1 MNVKKK
7 DTVKTLGGVPVLEPS
22 PDWGLTQAQ
31 AAERAAAGLANVSVE
46 PPTRTVGQI
55 FLSNIFTY
63 FNMLFVLLAV
73 CIILVRSWLDLTF
86 MGVIFVNTAIGIV
99 QELRSK
105 HTLDK
110 LQILVSPKSGVIRE
124 GQRLTVPAVELVRD
138 DIAIFA
144 KGEQICA
151 DALVVAGEVQVN
163 ESLIT
168 GEQDEVTKGPGA
180 TLSSGSFVVAGEC
193 RARLTA
199 VGAESF
205 AAKLTLEAKKHGK
218 SRMSEMMKALSR
230 LVKVIGFIVIP
241 LGLIIFWKEYDWLG
255 RDIQSAVTGTVA
267 AVIGMI
273 PEGLYL
279 LTSLALMAGIIRL
292 LRKKTL
298 CHNMAA
304 IETLARV
311 DTLCVD
317 KTGTITENKMTVENL
332 VLLHPE
338 DFDDKAVRQVL
349 ADYVSALPG
358 ENETMEALQRRFG
371 APPNRKA
378 ESTLPFTSARKY
390 GGICFGTGDCW
401 LLGAPEFLLRENYE
415 ACREEVEKWSDLGC
429 RVLLLA
435 AYNGSLEDG
444 LTATLRPAALVLLA
458 NKIRREAPDTFR
470 YFAEQGVKVKVI
482 SGDNPRTVSQVALR
496 AGIPGAEEYVDAST
510 LQNDPA
516 LQAAAV
522 KYTVFGRV
530 TPEQKRKLVLAM
542 KKAGHT
548 VAMTGDG
555 VNDVLALKVA
565 DCGIAMASG
574 SSVACQAAN
583 VVLMNSDFSAMPS
596 VVQEGRRVINNIQ
609 RSASLYLVKNI
620 FSFLLSIITLCFALP
635 YPFSP
640 AGLSLVNIVSIGI
653 PSFVLAMEP
662 NHSLVQGRFL
672 PNVLYKAL
680 PAALADLVL
689 ILGILAF
696 YDILGLEAESLR
708 AVATGVMGVVGLMMV
723 DRVSRPYT
731 KLRIALMVLMA
742 VFFAVAYVFFKQYFN
757 LPPMGKEAW
766 LIFITFAL
774 LARPVM
780 SFFARWLD
788 RVTEFIK
795 GRRKELDI

>member
-1 MNVKKK
+1 MKRKNSGKPESR
-7 DTVKTLGGVPVLEPS
+7 LPPVEAA
-22 PDWGLTQAQ
+22 PDCGLTSAQ
-31 AAERAAAGLANVSVE
+31 VEQRVAAGLANLAVE

-73 CIILVRSWLDLTF
+73 CVILVRSWLDLTF

-110 LQILVSPKSGVIRE
+110 LQILVSPKSGVIRDGE
-124 GQRLTVPAVELVRD
+124 RLTVPAAELVRD
-138 DIAIFA
+138 DIAVFA

-151 DALVVAGEVQVN
+151 DALVVSGEVQVN

-168 GEQDEVTKGPGA
+168 GEQDEVTKKPGDS
-180 TLSSGSFVVAGEC
+180 LSSGSCVVAGEC

-218 SRMSEMMKALSR
+218 SHLSEMMRSLSR
-230 LVKVIGFIVIP
+230 MVKVIGFVVVP
-241 LGLIIFWKEYDWLG
+241 LGLIIFWKEYNWLG
-255 RDIQSAVTGTVA
+255 RDIQAAVTGTVA

-317 KTGTITENKMTVENL
+317 KTGTITENKMTVEDL
-332 VLLHPE
+332 VLLNE
-338 DFDDKAVRQVL
+338 EVFTQQAVRQVL
-349 ADYVSALPG
+349 ADYVHALPG
-358 ENETMEALQRRFG
+358 ENETMEALMRRFG
-371 APPNRKA
+371 NPPSRKA
-378 ESTLPFTSARKY
+378 EGTLPFTSARKY
-390 GGICFGTGDCW
+390 GGICFAPGDCW
-401 LLGAPEFLLRENYE
+401 LLGAPEFLLRENYQ
-415 ACREEVEKWSDLGC
+415 ACREEVEKWSDMGC
-429 RVLLLA
+429 RVLLLG
-435 AYNGSLEDG
+435 AYNGSLEDDLAG
-444 LTATLRPAALVLLA
+444 TLRPAALVLLS

-470 YFAEQGVKVKVI
+470 YFTEQGVTVKVI
-482 SGDNPRTVSQVALR
+482 SGDNPRTVSEVARR
-496 AGIPGAEEYVDAST
+496 AGIPNAEEYVDAST

-516 LQAAAV
+516 LQAAAL

-542 KKAGHT
+542 KGAGHT

-555 VNDVLALKVA
+555 VNDVLALKTA

-620 FSFLLSIITLCFALP
+620 FSFCLSIIPLCFTLP

-653 PSFVLAMEP
+653 PSFILAMEP
-662 NHSLVQGRFL
+662 NHSLVKGRFL

-696 YDILGLEAESLR
+696 YHVLALDLAALK

-731 KLRIALMVLMA
+731 KLRIALIATMS
-742 VFFAVAYVFFKQYFN
+742 VFFTVAFVFFKPYFT
-757 LPPMGKEAW
+757 LPPMAREDW
-766 LIFITFAL
+766 LIFVTFAL
-774 LARPVM
+774 LARPAM

-788 RVTEFIK
+788 RIVEFVK
-795 GRRKELDI
+795 DRRKELDI

>member
-1 MNVKKK
+1 M
-7 DTVKTLGGVPVLEPS
+7 LRVPAAETDPEY
-22 PDWGLTQAQ
+22 GLTLAQ
-31 AAERAAAGLANVSVE
+31 VAERTAAGCANLPVE

-55 FLSNIFTY
+55 VLSNVFTY

-86 MGVIFVNTAIGIV
+86 MGVVFFNTAIGIV

-110 LQILVSPKSGVIRE
+110 LQILVSPKAGVIRE
-124 GQRLTVPAVELVRD
+124 GKRLTVSTSELVRD
-138 DIAIFA
+138 DVAVFA
-144 KGEQICA
+144 KGDQICA
-151 DALVVAGEVQVN
+151 DALVLAGEVQVN

-168 GEQDEVTKGPGA
+168 GEQDEVTKSPGD
-180 TLSSGSFVVAGEC
+180 TLNSGSFVVAGEC

-205 AAKLTLEAKKHGK
+205 ASRLTLEAKKHGK
-218 SRMSEMMKALSR
+218 GRQSEMMRALSR
-230 LVKVIGFIVIP
+230 LVKVIGFVVIP
-241 LGLIIFWKEYDWLG
+241 LGLVIFWKEWSWLG
-255 RDIQSAVTGTVA
+255 RDLHAAVTGTVA

-279 LTSLALMAGIIRL
+279 LTSLALMAGILRL
-292 LRKKTL
+292 LKKKTL
-298 CHNMAA
+298 CHTIAS

-311 DTLCVD
+311 DILCVD
-317 KTGTITENKMTVENL
+317 KTGTITENKMTVEDL
-332 VLLHPE
+332 VLLRE
-338 DFDDKAVRQVL
+338 EEFGNDFVRQVL
-349 ADYVSALPG
+349 SDYVHALPG

-371 APPNRKA
+371 GPPSRKA
-378 ESTLPFTSARKY
+378 ESTLPFTSAKKY
-390 GGICFGTGDCW
+390 GGIAFGPGDCW
-401 LLGAPEFLLRENYE
+401 LLGAPEFLMRQDYGDL
-415 ACREEVEKWSDLGC
+415 REEVERWSDLGC

-435 AYNGSLEDG
+435 ACSGSLEDVFAG
-444 LTATLRPAALVLLA
+444 TIKPAALVLLS

-470 YFAEQGVKVKVI
+470 YFAEQGVSVKVI
-482 SGDNPRTVSQVALR
+482 SGDNPRTVSEVARR
-496 AGIPGAEEYVDAST
+496 AGIPNAEEFVDAST
-510 LQNDPA
+510 LANDAA
-516 LQAAAV
+516 LQAAALR
-522 KYTVFGRV
+522 YTVFGRV
-530 TPEQKRKLVLAM
+530 TPEQKRKLVLSM
-542 KKAGHT
+542 KAAGHT

-583 VVLMNSDFSAMPS
+583 VVLLNSDFSAMPS

-620 FSFLLSIITLCFALP
+620 FSFCLSIITLCFTLP

-640 AGLSLVNIVSIGI
+640 AGLSLVNIVAIGI

-662 NHSLVQGRFL
+662 NHSLVTGRFL

-680 PAALADLVL
+680 PAALADLAL
-689 ILGILAF
+689 ILGILTF
-696 YDILGLEAESLR
+696 YTVLSLDP
-708 AVATGVMGVVGLMMV
+708 ASLKSVATGVMGVVGLMMV

-731 KLRIALMVLMA
+731 KLRIALISLMSA
-742 VFFAVAYVFFKQYFN
+742 FFAVAYVFFKPYFT

-766 LIFITFAL
+766 LIFIVFAL

-780 SFFARWLD
+780 AFFARWLD
-788 RVTEFIK
+788 KITEFIRN
-795 GRRKELDI
+795 RRKELDL

>member
-1 MNVKKK
+1 MKKK
-7 DTVKTLGGVPVLEPS
+7 SPEAVLNRIPVLEAS
-22 PDWGLTQAQ
+22 PEYGLTQAQ
-31 AAERAAAGLANVSVE
+31 VEERAAGGCANTAVD

-55 FLSNIFTY
+55 VFSNIFTY

-73 CIILVRSWLDLTF
+73 CVILVRSWFDLTF
-86 MGVIFVNTAIGIV
+86 MGVIFFNTAIGIV

-105 HTLDK
+105 RTLDK
-110 LQILVSPKSGVIRE
+110 LQILVSPKSGVVRE
-124 GQRLTVPAVELVRD
+124 GQLQTVPATELVRD
-138 DIAIFA
+138 DIAVFA

-168 GEQDEVTKGPGA
+168 GEQDEVTKAPGD

-199 VGAESF
+199 VGADSF

-218 SRMSEMMKALSR
+218 GRMSEMMKALSR
-230 LVKVIGFIVIP
+230 LVKVIGFVVIP
-241 LGLIIFWKEYDWLG
+241 LGLVIFWKEYSWLG

-279 LTSLALMAGIIRL
+279 LTSLALMAGILRL
-292 LRKKTL
+292 LKKKTL

-332 VLLHPE
+332 VLLRE
-338 DFDDKAVRQVL
+338 EEFDDKTVRQVL
-349 ADYVSALPG
+349 ANYVSALPG
-358 ENETMEALQRRFG
+358 ENETMEALQRRFNG
-371 APPNRKA
+371 SPDRKA
-378 ESTLPFTSARKY
+378 EGTLPFTSSRKY
-390 GGICFGTGDCW
+390 GGISFGPGDCW
-401 LLGAPEFLLRENYE
+401 LLGAPEFLLREDYP
-415 ACREEVEKWSDLGC
+415 AWQQEVEKWSDQGC

-435 AYNGSLEDG
+435 AYGGSLEDG
-444 LTATLRPAALVLLA
+444 LTAALRPAALVLLA
-458 NKIRREAPDTFR
+458 NKVRREAPDTFR
-470 YFAEQGVKVKVI
+470 YFAEQGVTVKVI
-482 SGDNPRTVSQVALR
+482 SGDNPRTVSEVAKR
-496 AGIPGAEEYVDAST
+496 AGIPNAEEYVDAST

-516 LQAAAV
+516 LQAAAL

-530 TPEQKRKLVLAM
+530 TPEQKRKLVLAL
-542 KKAGHT
+542 KGAGHT

-609 RSASLYLVKNI
+609 RSAALYLVKNI
-620 FSFLLSIITLCFALP
+620 FSFCLSIITLCFALP

-662 NHSLVQGRFL
+662 NHSLVKGRFL
-672 PNVLYKAL
+672 PNVLYNAL
-680 PAALADLVL
+680 PAALADLGLV
-689 ILGILAF
+689 LGILAF
-696 YDILGLEAESLR
+696 YTVLGLDPVSLK
-708 AVATGVMGVVGLMMV
+708 AVATGAMGVVGLMMV

-731 KLRIALMVLMA
+731 RLRTALIVTMSVM
-742 VFFAVAYVFFKQYFN
+742 FAVAFLFFRQYFT

-766 LIFITFAL
+766 LIFATFAL

-780 SFFARWLD
+780 LFFARWQD
-788 RVTEFIK
+788 RIK
-795 GRRKELDI
+795 DFVKSRKKELDL

>member
-1 MNVKKK
+1 MKKK
-7 DTVKTLGGVPVLEPS
+7 SAEPARLRVQVAE
-22 PDWGLTQAQ
+22 PTPEYGLTLAQ
-31 AAERAAAGLANVSVE
+31 VAERTAAGCANLPVE

-55 FLSNIFTY
+55 VLSNVFTY

-86 MGVIFVNTAIGIV
+86 MGVVFFNTAIGIV

-110 LQILVSPKSGVIRE
+110 LQILVSPKAGVIRE
-124 GQRLTVPAVELVRD
+124 GKRLTVPTSELVRD
-138 DIAIFA
+138 DVAIFA
-144 KGEQICA
+144 KGDQICA
-151 DALVVAGEVQVN
+151 DALVLAGELQVN

-168 GEQDEVTKGPGA
+168 GEQDEVTKGPGDA
-180 TLSSGSFVVAGEC
+180 LNSGSFVVAGEC

-205 AAKLTLEAKKHGK
+205 ASRLTLEAKKHGK
-218 SRMSEMMKALSR
+218 GRQSEMMRSLSR
-230 LVKVIGFIVIP
+230 LVKVIGFVVIP
-241 LGLIIFWKEYDWLG
+241 LGLVIFWKESSWLG
-255 RDIQSAVTGTVA
+255 RDLHAAVTGTVA

-279 LTSLALMAGIIRL
+279 LTSLALMAGILRL
-292 LRKKTL
+292 LKKKTL
-298 CHNMAA
+298 CHTMAS

-311 DTLCVD
+311 DILCVD
-317 KTGTITENKMTVENL
+317 KTGTITENKMTVEDL
-332 VLLHPE
+332 VLLRE
-338 DFDDKAVRQVL
+338 EEFGDGFVRQIL
-349 ADYVSALPG
+349 ADYVHALPG
-358 ENETMEALQRRFG
+358 ENDTMEALQRRFRG
-371 APPNRKA
+371 SLSRKA
-378 ESTLPFTSARKY
+378 TGTLPFTSARKY
-390 GGICFGTGDCW
+390 GGITFGPGDCW
-401 LLGAPEFLLRENYE
+401 LLGAPEFLMRQDYASL
-415 ACREEVEKWSDLGC
+415 REEVERWSDLGC

-435 AYNGSLEDG
+435 AYNGSLDDG
-444 LTATLRPAALVLLA
+444 FAGTVRPAALVLLS
-458 NKIRREAPDTFR
+458 NKIRREAVDTFR
-470 YFAEQGVKVKVI
+470 YFAEQGVAVKVI
-482 SGDNPRTVSQVALR
+482 SGDNPRTVSEVARR
-496 AGIPGAEEYVDAST
+496 AGIPNAEDFVDAST
-510 LQNDPA
+510 LANDAA
-516 LQAAAV
+516 LQAAALR
-522 KYTVFGRV
+522 YTVFGRV

-542 KKAGHT
+542 KGAGHT

-583 VVLMNSDFSAMPS
+583 VVLLNSDFSAMPS

-620 FSFLLSIITLCFALP
+620 FSFCLSIITLCFTLP

-640 AGLSLVNIVSIGI
+640 AGLSLVNIVAIGI

-662 NHSLVQGRFL
+662 NHSLVTGRFL

-689 ILGILAF
+689 ILGILTF
-696 YDILGLEAESLR
+696 YSVLDLDPESLKS
-708 AVATGVMGVVGLMMV
+708 VATGVMGVVGLMMV

-731 KLRIALMVLMA
+731 KLRIALISVMSA
-742 VFFAVAYVFFKQYFN
+742 FFAVAYLFFKPYFT
-757 LPPMGKEAW
+757 LPPMEKEAW
-766 LIFITFAL
+766 LIFAVFAL

-780 SFFARWLD
+780 AFFARWLD
-788 RVTEFIK
+788 KLTEFVQS
-795 GRRKELDI
+795 RRKEMDL

>member
-1 MNVKKK
+1 MQKKNPIK
-7 DTVKTLGGVPVLEPS
+7 AANRIPVLEAS
-22 PDWGLTQAQ
+22 PDYGLTRAQ
-31 AAERAAAGLANVSVE
+31 VEERLSGGCANVSVE

-55 FLSNIFTY
+55 IVSNVFTY

-86 MGVIFVNTAIGIV
+86 MGVILFNTAIGII

-105 HTLDK
+105 RTLDK

-124 GQRLTVPAVELVRD
+124 GQELTVPATELVRD
-138 DIAIFA
+138 DIAVFA

-168 GEQDEVTKGPGA
+168 GEQDEVTKVPGDV
-180 TLSSGSFVVAGEC
+180 LNSGSFVVAGKC

-199 VGAESF
+199 VGADSF

-218 SRMSEMMKALSR
+218 ARLSEMMRSLSR
-230 LVKVIGFIVIP
+230 LVKVIGFVVIP
-241 LGLIIFWKEYDWLG
+241 LGLVIFWKEHFLLG
-255 RDIQSAVTGTVA
+255 RDLQAAVTGTVA

-292 LRKKTL
+292 LKKRTL

-332 VLLHPE
+332 VLLHE
-338 DFDDKAVRQVL
+338 DTFDDRTVRQIL

-358 ENETMEALQRRFG
+358 ENETMDALQRRFG
-371 APPNRKA
+371 GSPERKA
-378 ESTLPFTSARKY
+378 AGTLPFTSARKY
-390 GGICFGTGDCW
+390 GGISFGPGDCW
-401 LLGAPEFLLRENYE
+401 LLGAPEFLLRQAYGDY
-415 ACREEVEKWSDLGC
+415 REEVEKWSDLGC

-435 AYNGSLEDG
+435 AYEGELEDG
-444 LTATLRPAALVLLA
+444 LAGVLRPAALVLLA

-482 SGDNPRTVSQVALR
+482 SGDNARTVSEVARR

-510 LQNDPA
+510 LENDAA
-516 LQAAAV
+516 LQAAALR
-522 KYTVFGRV
+522 YTVFGRV
-530 TPEQKRKLVLAM
+530 TPEQKRKLVLSM
-542 KKAGHT
+542 KGAGHT

-653 PSFVLAMEP
+653 PSFILAMEP
-662 NHSLVQGRFL
+662 NHSLVKGRFL
-672 PNVLYKAL
+672 PGVLYKAL
-680 PAALADLVL
+680 PAALADLGL

-696 YDILGLEAESLR
+696 YGVLNLDPASLK

-731 KLRIALMVLMA
+731 KLRIALMIAMS
-742 VFFAVAYVFFKQYFN
+742 VFFAVAFLFFKRYFT

-766 LIFITFAL
+766 LIFVVFAL
-774 LARPVM
+774 LARPAM
-780 SFFARWLD
+780 LFFSRWLD
-788 RVTEFIK
+788 RITDLVK
-795 GRRKELDI
+795 KRRKELDI

>member
-1 MNVKKK
+1 MKKK
-7 DTVKTLGGVPVLEPS
+7 NAEQVLQRVPPVEAS
-22 PDWGLTQAQ
+22 PEYGLTLAQ
-31 AAERAAAGLANVSVE
+31 VAERTAAGCANLPVE

-55 FLSNIFTY
+55 VLSNVFTY

-86 MGVIFVNTAIGIV
+86 MGVVFFNTAIGII

-110 LQILVSPKSGVIRE
+110 LQILVSPKAGVIRE
-124 GQRLTVPAVELVRD
+124 GNRLTVPTSELVRD
-138 DIAIFA
+138 DVAIFA
-144 KGEQICA
+144 KGDQICA
-151 DALVVAGEVQVN
+151 DARVLAGEVQVN

-168 GEQDEVTKGPGA
+168 GEQDEVSKGPGDV
-180 TLSSGSFVVAGEC
+180 LNSGSFVVAGEC

-205 AAKLTLEAKKHGK
+205 ASRLTLEAKKHGK
-218 SRMSEMMKALSR
+218 GRQSEMMRSLSR
-230 LVKVIGFIVIP
+230 LVKVIGFVVIP
-241 LGLIIFWKEYDWLG
+241 LGLVIFWKEWSWLG
-255 RDIQSAVTGTVA
+255 RDLHAAVTGTVA

-279 LTSLALMAGIIRL
+279 LTSLALMAGILRL
-292 LRKKTL
+292 LKKKTL
-298 CHNMAA
+298 CHTMAS

-311 DTLCVD
+311 DILCVD
-317 KTGTITENKMTVENL
+317 KTGTITENKMTVEDL
-332 VLLHPE
+332 VLLRE
-338 DFDDKAVRQVL
+338 EEFGDEFIRQIL
-349 ADYVSALPG
+349 ADYVHALPG

-371 APPNRKA
+371 GSLSRKA
-378 ESTLPFTSARKY
+378 ENTLPFTSAKKY
-390 GGICFGTGDCW
+390 GGISFGPGDCW
-401 LLGAPEFLLRENYE
+401 LLGAPEFLMRQDYGDL
-415 ACREEVEKWSDLGC
+415 REEVERWSDLGC

-435 AYNGSLEDG
+435 AYNGSLEDE
-444 LTATLRPAALVLLA
+444 LTGTLRPAALVLLS

-470 YFAEQGVKVKVI
+470 YFAEQGVTVKVI
-482 SGDNPRTVSQVALR
+482 SGDNPRTVSEVARR
-496 AGIPGAEEYVDAST
+496 AGIPHAEEFVDAST
-510 LQNDPA
+510 LANDAA
-516 LQAAAV
+516 LQAAALR
-522 KYTVFGRV
+522 YTVFGRV

-542 KKAGHT
+542 KGAGHT

-583 VVLMNSDFSAMPS
+583 VVLMNSDFSSMPS

-620 FSFLLSIITLCFALP
+620 FSFCLSIITLCFTLP

-640 AGLSLVNIVSIGI
+640 AGLSLVNIVAIGI

-662 NHSLVQGRFL
+662 NHSLVTGRFL

-680 PAALADLVL
+680 PAALADLTL

-696 YDILGLEAESLR
+696 YEVMGLAPESLKS
-708 AVATGVMGVVGLMMV
+708 VATGVMGVVGLMMV

-731 KLRIALMVLMA
+731 KLRIALISVMSA
-742 VFFAVAYVFFKQYFN
+742 FFAVAYLFFKQYFT

-766 LIFITFAL
+766 LVFVVFAL

-788 RVTEFIK
+788 RVTEFIRS
-795 GRRKELDI
+795 RRKEMDL